1 MNVGADCE
9 RHHNRIETADGLGMM
24 GRWPEHDGNGE
35 HSQRRDRTTQ
45 HVHMTINTPP

>member
-24 GRWPEHDGNGE
+24 AVANTLDGEVEPPGM
-35 HSQRRDRTTQ
+35 T
-45 HVHMTINTPP
+45 HVTINERYTP